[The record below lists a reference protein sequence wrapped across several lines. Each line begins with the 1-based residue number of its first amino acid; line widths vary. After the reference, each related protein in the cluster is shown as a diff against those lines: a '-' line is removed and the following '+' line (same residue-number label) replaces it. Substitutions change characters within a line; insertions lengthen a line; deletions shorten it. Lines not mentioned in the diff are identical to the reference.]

1 MIAQNINKLQC
12 FIIAKRNII
21 QYAIIEI
28 SKMSQMRFY
37 PHFSKVFYMIKEKTF
52 YKSFMVLALSLALQN
67 LLTYGVN
74 MMDTVMLGRYSQDA
88 MGGVS
93 LCNQVQYLLQMLVVG
108 AGEGAVVLGSQYWG
122 KGKLEPI
129 PHIIG
134 VALRFGGSLAVI
146 MFGIVLL
153 FPTQLLSLLS
163 NDSAVIAEGA
173 KYFQIICFT
182 YIIFTVTNI
191 LVASLRSIGIVKIG
205 YVISG
210 STLVINVCLNYCLI
224 YGNLG
229 FPELGVRGA
238 AVATLVSRCVELLI
252 VIYYLKF
259 KEHKLNLTLKKLLH
273 IDTSYVRD
281 YGRVSSP
288 VLINQALWGVAQ
300 MVQTGILGHLGGDV
314 TAANAIAVQVY
325 QVLSVVAYGAASAS
339 GIVVGRTIGEGNEQR
354 LHPLVTT
361 LQVLFITIGIC
372 SGFLIFILRV
382 PILAVFGGTL
392 TERAYELSM
401 QFMLVLAITTVGTS
415 YQMACDNGIIRGGG
429 DTTFSAKMNL
439 ISMWLIIVP
448 FSAMAAF
455 WWKCPPI
462 IVFFLLKWD
471 QLYKAIPVVIRLRSW
486 KWVKKVTR
494 PDSASST

>member
-1 MIAQNINKLQC
+1 
-12 FIIAKRNII
+12 
-21 QYAIIEI
+21 
-28 SKMSQMRFY
+28 
-37 PHFSKVFYMIKEKTF
+37 MIKEKTF

-108 AGEGAVVLGSQYWG
+108 AGEGAVVMGSQYWG

-134 VALRFGGSLAVI
+134 VALRFGGALAVV
-146 MFGIVLL
+146 MFAIVLF

-163 NDSAVIAEGA
+163 NDPNVIAEGA

-182 YIIFTVTNI
+182 YVIFTVTNI

-205 YVISG
+205 YIISG
-210 STLVINVCLNYCLI
+210 STLIINICLNYCLI
-224 YGNLG
+224 YGNFG

-238 AVATLVSRCVELLI
+238 AIATLVSRCVELLI

-273 IDTSYVRD
+273 IDTSYIRD
-281 YGRVSSP
+281 YTRVSSP

-300 MVQTGILGHLGGDV
+300 MVQTGILGHLGGGV

-325 QVLSVVAYGAASAS
+325 QGLSV
-339 GIVVGRTIGEGNEQR
+339 
-354 LHPLVTT
+354 L
-361 LQVLFITIGIC
+361 C
-372 SGFLIFILRV
+372 
-382 PILAVFGGTL
+382 
-392 TERAYELSM
+392 
-401 QFMLVLAITTVGTS
+401 
-415 YQMACDNGIIRGGG
+415 
-429 DTTFSAKMNL
+429 
-439 ISMWLIIVP
+439 
-448 FSAMAAF
+448 
-455 WWKCPPI
+455 
-462 IVFFLLKWD
+462 
-471 QLYKAIPVVIRLRSW
+471 
-486 KWVKKVTR
+486 
-494 PDSASST
+494 

>member
-1 MIAQNINKLQC
+1 MI
-12 FIIAKRNII
+12 R
-21 QYAIIEI
+21 
-28 SKMSQMRFY
+28 
-37 PHFSKVFYMIKEKTF
+37 EKTF

-74 MMDTVMLGRYSQDA
+74 MMDTLMLGRYSQDA

-122 KGKLEPI
+122 KGRLEPI

-134 VALRFGGSLAVI
+134 VALRFGGALAVL
-146 MFGIVLL
+146 MFGVVLF
-153 FPTQLLSLLS
+153 FPHQLLSLLS
-163 NDSAVIAEGA
+163 NDAAVIAQGA

-224 YGNLG
+224 YGNFG

-252 VIYYLKF
+252 VIYYLKY
-259 KEHKLNLTLKKLLH
+259 KEHRLNLTLRKLLH
-273 IDTSYVRD
+273 IDTSYIRD
-281 YGRVSSP
+281 YTRVSSP

-314 TAANAIAVQVY
+314 TAANAIAVQVF

-339 GIVVGRTIGEGNEQR
+339 GIVVGRIIGEGNEQR
-354 LHPLVTT
+354 LHPLVHT
-361 LQVLFITIGIC
+361 LQVLFIAIGLC
-372 SGFLIFILRV
+372 SGFAIFALRV
-382 PILAVFGGTL
+382 PILHLFGGTL
-392 TERAYELSM
+392 TENAYRYSM
-401 QFMLVLAITTVGTS
+401 QFMLVLAVTTVGTA

-429 DTTFSAKMNL
+429 DTSFSAKMNL
-439 ISMWLIIVP
+439 VSMWLIIVP

-455 WWKCPPI
+455 WWQCAP
-462 IVFFLLKWD
+462 VVAFFLLKWD

-494 PDSASST
+494 PDDTASI

>member
-1 MIAQNINKLQC
+1 
-12 FIIAKRNII
+12 
-21 QYAIIEI
+21 
-28 SKMSQMRFY
+28 
-37 PHFSKVFYMIKEKTF
+37 MIKEKSF
-52 YKSFMVLALSLALQN
+52 YKSFMILALSLALQN

-74 MMDTVMLGRYSQDA
+74 MMDAVMLGRYSQNA

-122 KGKLEPI
+122 KGNLKPI

-146 MFGIVLL
+146 LFGVVFL
-153 FPTQLLSLLS
+153 FPTQLLRLLS
-163 NDSAVIAEGA
+163 NDSAVIAEGQ

-205 YVISG
+205 YIISG
-210 STLVINVCLNYCLI
+210 STLVVNVCLNYCLI

-238 AVATLVSRCVELLI
+238 AIATLVSRCVELLI
-252 VIYYLKF
+252 VIYYLKY
-259 KEHKLNLTLKKLLH
+259 KEHRLNLTLAKLLH
-273 IDTSYVRD
+273 IDTSYMRD
-281 YGRVSSP
+281 YSRVSAP
-288 VLINQALWGVAQ
+288 VLINQSLWGLAQ

-314 TAANAIAVQVY
+314 TAANAIAVQVF

-339 GIVVGRTIGEGNEQR
+339 GIVVGRTIGAGNEQR
-354 LHPLVTT
+354 LRPLVHT
-361 LQVLFITIGIC
+361 LQVLFIIIGIC

-382 PILAVFGGTL
+382 PILMIFGGTL
-392 TERAYELSM
+392 TEQAHELSM
-401 QFMLVLAITTVGTS
+401 QFMLVLSITTVGTA

-455 WWKCPPI
+455 WWKCAPVV
-462 IVFFLLKWD
+462 VFFLLKWD
-471 QLYKAIPVVIRLRSW
+471 QLYKAIPVVLRLRSW

-494 PDSASST
+494 PDGA